1 MYLTLSVLL
10 LNIISYAKM
19 LTSISYSLQWTEI
32 LKVYRVWLVARAKSR
47 YSEWIQS
54 RDNEDHV
61 AWSSGLERSWSQLM
75 SNTLNRSYLQSH
87 VS

>member
-1 MYLTLSVLL
+1 
-10 LNIISYAKM
+10 M
-19 LTSISYSLQWTEI
+19 LTSISYSLQRTEI

-61 AWSSGLERSWSQLM
+61 A
-75 SNTLNRSYLQSH
+75 
-87 VS
+87 